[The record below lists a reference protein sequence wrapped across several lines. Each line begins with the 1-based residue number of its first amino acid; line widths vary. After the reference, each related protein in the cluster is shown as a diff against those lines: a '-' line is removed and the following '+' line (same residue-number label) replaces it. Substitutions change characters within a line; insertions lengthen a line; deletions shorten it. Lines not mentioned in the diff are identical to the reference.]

1 MATIRDVARAAG
13 VSVATVSR
21 VLNNHARVRTETR
34 SRVTQAARTLDYTP
48 NEVAR
53 SLITS
58 RTHAFGVL
66 LPDLY
71 GEFFSEVLRGVDLR
85 AGRRLPPAGV
95 ELARRRR
102 RPGRGAALDARAHR
116 GAHRHGPRHR
126 HRRAGPGGGQR
137 TAARAARPRHARRGL
152 RLDLDRQL
160 RRRGGRGA

>member
-34 SRVTQAARTLDYTP
+34 SRVTAAATELDYTP
-48 NEVAR
+48 NEMAR

-71 GEFFSEVLRGVDLR
+71 GEFFSEVLRGIDLR
-85 AGRRLPPAGV
+85 ARQDGFHLLVSSSHANGDDLVGQVTGEPVGSH
-95 ELARRRR
+95 
-102 RPGRGAALDARAHR
+102 ARAM
-116 GAHRHGPRHR
+116 
-126 HRRAGPGGGQR
+126 
-137 TAARAARPRHARRGL
+137 
-152 RLDLDRQL
+152 
-160 RRRGGRGA
+160 GGRAPAASGRCPDRKAATTQDQPQRRCLCGNAVAWRTGC